1 MQIETFANV
10 KTTIQICSVIL
21 SAFVNTVS
29 IYLIITESPKIM
41 GTYRHLMTYF
51 CCCSLLFSLIDA
63 VVQPNIQT
71 YKSAFF
77 MVVDV
82 KSRHLTPSVAEF
94 FIDLLCG
101 FIAVTVYGIAIH
113 FIYRFLALER
123 QGRLRYF
130 NHQFLLVWL
139 SIPLI
144 AGTIWFIVTG
154 TVFSM
159 DPITTEYI
167 RSTVKE
173 FFNLDMEDVVYGA
186 AAFFPLDQN
195 GQKFTSYL
203 AFFGLS
209 CYLTLLTI
217 PFLTMLIC
225 GLKSW
230 KKVRCL
236 LDHGESEFARNLQ
249 MQLYKALI
257 AQTVLPV
264 VFFYIPFGFIFIL
277 PIFEI
282 DCQFMA
288 APVTLVFAIYP
299 ALDPLPTLFFVDYYR
314 NAIWG
319 NFGAK
324 NLNCLNFSEVFQC
337 KKARIEGTVDES
349 VSRNIQTYKSAFFM
363 VVDVKDRHLT
373 PWVAELSIRMLC
385 GCIGVTTYGMAI
397 HFVYR
402 FFALEREGRLRFFN
416 QKFLFLWFS
425 IPLFGG
431 VLWFLVTEF
440 TFPMNKET
448 TEYIRSTVKEFFN
461 LDMEDVVYGAAAFFP
476 LDQNGQKFTSYL
488 AFFGL
493 SCYLT
498 LLTIP
503 FLTMLICGLKSWK
516 KVRCLLD
523 HGESEFARN
532 LQMQLYKALI
542 AQTVLPV
549 VFFYIPFG
557 FIFIFPIFEI
567 NCQFIAAPIT
577 LVFAMYSAIDA
588 LPTLF
593 FVDYYRKAIIGL
605 KGVWVTVPTNFRC
618 VGLVSV

>member
-1 MQIETFANV
+1 METEYIRSIVNETFNMDIDDCAYNAGVFFPLDENGKRVIGWWSFAGFVGYLTIMIIPFSIILSFGFKSWRIVGGLLEQGDSEFAKNLQLQLYKALVAQTIIPVILLFIPFGLLFTLPIFEIDCQFLAAIITLIFAIYPAVDPLPILYFVDYYRIPVIAKLQMQIETFANV

-29 IYLIITESPKIM
+29 IYLIITKSPKIM

-51 CCCSLLFSLIDA
+51 CCCSLMFSFIDA

-123 QGRLRYF
+123 
-130 NHQFLLVWL
+130 
-139 SIPLI
+139 
-144 AGTIWFIVTG
+144 
-154 TVFSM
+154 
-159 DPITTEYI
+159 
-167 RSTVKE
+167 STVKE
-173 FFNLDMEDVVYGA
+173 FFNLEMEDVVYGA
-186 AAFFPLDQN
+186 AAFFPLDEN
-195 GQKFTSYL
+195 GQRFTSYL

-264 VFFYIPFGFIFIL
+264 VFFFIPFGFIFIL

-314 NAIWG
+314 NAI
-319 NFGAK
+319 F
-324 NLNCLNFSEVFQC
+324 EVFQC

-349 VSRNIQTYKSAFFM
+349 VSRAYQT
-363 VVDVKDRHLT
+363 
-373 PWVAELSIRMLC
+373 
-385 GCIGVTTYGMAI
+385 
-397 HFVYR
+397 
-402 FFALEREGRLRFFN
+402 
-416 QKFLFLWFS
+416 
-425 IPLFGG
+425 
-431 VLWFLVTEF
+431 
-440 TFPMNKET
+440 
-448 TEYIRSTVKEFFN
+448 TV
-461 LDMEDVVYGAAAFFP
+461 
-476 LDQNGQKFTSYL
+476 
-488 AFFGL
+488 
-493 SCYLT
+493 
-498 LLTIP
+498 
-503 FLTMLICGLKSWK
+503 
-516 KVRCLLD
+516 
-523 HGESEFARN
+523 
-532 LQMQLYKALI
+532 
-542 AQTVLPV
+542 
-549 VFFYIPFG
+549 
-557 FIFIFPIFEI
+557 
-567 NCQFIAAPIT
+567 
-577 LVFAMYSAIDA
+577 
-588 LPTLF
+588 
-593 FVDYYRKAIIGL
+593 
-605 KGVWVTVPTNFRC
+605 
-618 VGLVSV
+618 

>member
-1 MQIETFANV
+1 MGESCKLHIFIE
-10 KTTIQICSVIL
+10 L
-21 SAFVNTVS
+21 
-29 IYLIITESPKIM
+29 
-41 GTYRHLMTYF
+41 YF
-51 CCCSLLFSLIDA
+51 GIFQSYLLFKSLILYTHLQYSIDSTVKQLA
-63 VVQPNIQT
+63 SYYCMFCEFSESNIQT

-314 NAIWG
+314 NAIW
-319 NFGAK
+319 
-324 NLNCLNFSEVFQC
+324 EVFQC

-605 KGVWVTVPTNFRC
+605 KGVWVTVPTNFSWFLAILSLEL
-618 VGLVSV
+618 GYQVSNHFGKFGGCKTDLD

>member
-1 MQIETFANV
+1 MDIDDCAYNAGVFFPLDENGKQVIGWWSFAGFAGYL
-10 KTTIQICSVIL
+10 TIMIIPFSIIL
-21 SAFVNTVS
+21 SFGFKSWRIV
-29 IYLIITESPKIM
+29 
-41 GTYRHLMTYF
+41 GG
-51 CCCSLLFSLIDA
+51 LLEQGDSEFAKNLQLQLYKALVAQTSSKPPNVERIELEWIVLDL
-63 VVQPNIQT
+63 QLLSDENFMNIQT

-113 FIYRFLALER
+113 FIYRFLALE
-123 QGRLRYF
+123 
-130 NHQFLLVWL
+130 
-139 SIPLI
+139 
-144 AGTIWFIVTG
+144 
-154 TVFSM
+154 
-159 DPITTEYI
+159 

-217 PFLTMLIC
+217 PFLTMLIY
-225 GLKSW
+225 
-230 KKVRCL
+230 
-236 LDHGESEFARNLQ
+236 HGESEFARNLQ

-314 NAIWG
+314 NAIWDSFFRTSMQIETFANVKTTIQICSVILSAFVNTVSIYLIITKSPKIMG
-319 NFGAK
+319 TYRHLMTYFCCCS
-324 NLNCLNFSEVFQC
+324 LLFSLIDAVVQP
-337 KKARIEGTVDES
+337 
-349 VSRNIQTYKSAFFM
+349 NIQTYKSAFFM

-542 AQTVLPV
+542 AQPHRSLWFLPCTRRLML
-549 VFFYIPFG
+549 
-557 FIFIFPIFEI
+557 
-567 NCQFIAAPIT
+567 CQPYFSLIT
-577 LVFAMYSAIDA
+577 TEKQS
-588 LPTLF
+588 
-593 FVDYYRKAIIGL
+593 
-605 KGVWVTVPTNFRC
+605 
-618 VGLVSV
+618 